1 MLPEIKMYKIEYDFI
16 IKNYLDRRLWKKVWT
31 LFIYKDNVF
40 TLNLYEIDTENN
52 KIRFKIKY
60 NKLEYNSQII
70 TYDVDNTPL
79 NVLLQQVNG
88 AIFRLIEDYE
98 RKEIKN
104 LPEYIKIRNSIDE
117 ERDILRNIASNF
129 LDENGVTNDDIRE
142 VYIDNYIDRN
152 ERIYDKLSEYEEDCK
167 YTICT
172 DMFIAFC
179 KASKD
184 ESRLKTI
191 YQKNKDKTRLTIIV
205 SDVDSILNYLD
216 TEEYQND
223 MVDLLESI

>member
-1 MLPEIKMYKIEYDFI
+1 MLPEIKMYKIDYEFI
-16 IKNYLDRRLWKKVWT
+16 VKNYLDKRLWKKVWN
-31 LFIYKDNVF
+31 LFVYKDNVF

-52 KIRFKIKY
+52 KIRFKIRL
-60 NKLEYNSQII
+60 NKLEYNTQII

-79 NVLLQQVNG
+79 NVLLQQING

-117 ERDILRNIASNF
+117 ERDVLRSIASDF

-142 VYIDNYIDRN
+142 VYIESYINRN
-152 ERIYDKLSEYEEDCK
+152 EHIYDKLCKYEEDCK

-172 DMFIAFC
+172 DMFIVFC

-184 ESRLKTI
+184 ETRLKSI
-191 YQKNKDKTRLTIIV
+191 YQKNKDKTRLSIIV
-205 SDVDSILNYLD
+205 SEVDSFLDYLE
-216 TEEYQND
+216 TEDYQNE
-223 MVDLLESI
+223 MIDLLEGI